1 MALALAELSTID
13 AARGDAASCQ
23 ANLAELVELAQRKQ
37 LRYVAVWGRHAEAM
51 LELGLG
57 KVGQAITLLEE
68 IDRELGVA
76 HAFAE
81 ESCPV
86 PDLVEAYHRAGRLVD
101 AQLLLDRFQ
110 HDGVP
115 EYGIFGAAHTARCQG
130 LLAPENSYR
139 PHFERAL
146 KLHDQLGDPFATAR
160 TALLFGERLRRSG
173 HRAEARTHLRSAL
186 DTFVGLGADPWSSR
200 CRSELRAT
208 GVTVRRHDSLM
219 AELTP
224 QELQVALKVVTGQT
238 NREVAA
244 ALFLSPKTV
253 EFHLASVFR
262 KLGVR
267 SRTQLAGMFVAEA
280 RAS

>member
-1 MALALAELSTID
+1 LALAELSTID
-13 AARGDAASCQ
+13 AARGDAATCR

-37 LRYVAVWGRHAEAM
+37 LRYVSVWGRRAEAM

-57 KVGQAITLLEE
+57 KLTEAVALLEE
-68 IDRELGVA
+68 IDRELGTA
-76 HAFAE
+76 NAFSE
-81 ESCPV
+81 EGCPI
-86 PDLVEAYHRAGRLVD
+86 PDLIEAYHRVGRLAD
-101 AQLLLDRFQ
+101 AQLLLERFQ
-110 HDGVP
+110 REGVRQ
-115 EYGIFGAAHTARCQG
+115 YGRYGAAHAARCQG
-130 LLAPENSYR
+130 LLATEGDYR
-139 PHFERAL
+139 PHFEQAL
-146 KLHDQLGDPFATAR
+146 KLHNQLGDSFAAAR

-173 HRAEARTHLRSAL
+173 HRAEARTNLRSAL
-186 DTFVGLGADPWSSR
+186 DAFVALGADPWSTR

-224 QELQVALKVVTGQT
+224 QELQVTLKVVTGQT

-267 SRTQLAGMFVAEA
+267 SRTQLAGMFAEEA